1 MRDNEVTQ
9 ILFIVQYFNMSLK
22 DKYDSLEA
30 NGKKP
35 YADLG
40 KTLVDDITLY
50 GLGVQPKSDIEA
62 LLFHCICN
70 AIEDQYSDNI
80 QELDYELMQ
89 MLRIS
94 PSKLRSL
101 RITRSAKYLNNLDWH
116 DPNNQLRIVNA
127 LRNAPIGDG
136 NIREGKI
143 KVVVSDPHTQNLIER
158 MVEEKK
164 GVLDKSFSSRVLV
177 LNAEQFI
184 SIIVDIYGDGAEGG
198 YENTIKAIKQEAYE
212 IHDELTKENIFEKF
226 QDAFQ
231 EKAFGKIIEIG
242 GQVAK
247 KAVMHKLG
255 LD

>member
-1 MRDNEVTQ
+1 MN
-9 ILFIVQYFNMSLK
+9 LK
-22 DKYDSLEA
+22 EKYDSFEDK
-30 NGKKP
+30 GKVQ
-35 YADLG
+35 YIDMG
-40 KTLVDDITLY
+40 RTLVENITLY

-70 AIEDQYSDNI
+70 AIEDQYADNI

-94 PSKLRSL
+94 PAKLRSL
-101 RITRSAKYLNNLDWH
+101 RITRSAKFLNNLDWH
-116 DPNNQLRIVNA
+116 NPENQLRIVVA
-127 LRNAPIGDG
+127 LKNAPIADGD
-136 NIREGKI
+136 IREGKI

-164 GVLDKSFSSRVLV
+164 GVLDITFSSRVLV
-177 LNAEQFI
+177 LNARQFL

-198 YENTIKAIKQEAYE
+198 YENTIKAIKQEAHE
-212 IHDELTKENIFEKF
+212 MHDELTKENIFEKF